1 MKKISQLLLLN
12 FLLVCFTSFTSK
24 FSADDIIGQWKTAQ
38 GKAVVEIFKQGNKYF
53 GKIIWLAEP
62 NDAETGKPKT
72 DKKNP
77 NENLRSRPL
86 IGLVNLK
93 DFGFV
98 KENVWEDG
106 KIYDPKNGKEYSC
119 NMKLSDKNTLQVR
132 GYIGIS
138 LLGRTETWTRNK

>member
-1 MKKISQLLLLN
+1 MKRLTQLLLLN
-12 FLLVCFTSFTSK
+12 FTFFCLTSFSNK
-24 FSADDIIGQWKTAQ
+24 YSADDIIGQWKTAQ

-77 NENLRSRPL
+77 NENLRSRSI
-86 IGLVNLK
+86 IGLVNLR
-93 DFGFV
+93 DFVFV

-119 NMKLSDKNTLQVR
+119 N
-132 GYIGIS
+132 
-138 LLGRTETWTRNK
+138 